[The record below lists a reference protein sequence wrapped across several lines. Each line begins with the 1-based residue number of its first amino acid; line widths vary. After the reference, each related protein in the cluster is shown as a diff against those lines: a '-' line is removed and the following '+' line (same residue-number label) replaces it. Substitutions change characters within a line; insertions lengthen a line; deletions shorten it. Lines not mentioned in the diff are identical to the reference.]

1 MYKPCTENRQHIN
14 EINQRLI
21 DPPLKCS
28 PFWKI
33 FHPLPL
39 FEKYFEGFCLYMLP
53 VLGYSTKEELFTF
66 NGQPGA
72 LECPTHGIGHQA
84 SVPPSILVG
93 HISDVQNLRFG
104 QVERRLLKYKKG
116 LRLNNAL
123 LIKTRTMQRTT
134 GKFVSWFFSPI
145 LLRTIFKKFIVSL
158 IYWGEASYDQ
168 SITTAGLLK
177 HKNIKYI
184 HVIFNNINTIMHTGL
199 QRFLIYHLMFVRTMY
214 GTCLSS

>member
-1 MYKPCTENRQHIN
+1 MRRDTGNGGTQKWGGKKKSNSDVIIVKSTTIMQENCKSHV
-14 EINQRLI
+14 QRTDNILMRSTK
-21 DPPLKCS
+21 DWCPPLS

-39 FEKYFEGFCLYMLP
+39 FEKYLEGFCLYMLP

-104 QVERRLLKYKKG
+104 QVERRLLKYKKV
-116 LRLNNAL
+116 
-123 LIKTRTMQRTT
+123 
-134 GKFVSWFFSPI
+134 F
-145 LLRTIFKKFIVSL
+145 
-158 IYWGEASYDQ
+158 D
-168 SITTAGLLK
+168 
-177 HKNIKYI
+177 
-184 HVIFNNINTIMHTGL
+184 
-199 QRFLIYHLMFVRTMY
+199 
-214 GTCLSS
+214 